1 VKKLILA
8 SFSLMAVTTACLA
21 QRLTNDPHI
30 PDIEASR
37 EHQEKERLRLEQH
50 KIIVTYEKNIQGN
63 YDFNCDNKWFCDYIV
78 EVTFDDLQN
87 LQPDV
92 RLPIRITVPP
102 GTRRVFSLRKV
113 TNGPVHLSYR
123 YKSFKGC
130 TDPKPDTAFTYLLP
144 VAPGKETRAFELY
157 YIAKQ
162 FGGESE
168 PKGWYAA
175 GFHVHNGDTVFAA
188 RSGRVTETLEQAD
201 LKDTGISYARGENFV
216 EICHNDCSF
225 ARYRVFKDSSIFV
238 HAGDWVEAGQ
248 PLGIA
253 GGDKYASGPQ
263 IQFSV
268 YYNYDEEVTKNG
280 EPTDK
285 VHHWAYVPLR
295 FWAKDKGKLHLTNH
309 ASYTSEHPAE
319 LITQEMSKKEAK
331 KWASNHKS

>member
-8 SFSLMAVTTACLA
+8 FYSLLAVSTVCVA
-21 QRLTNDPHI
+21 QLTNDDHI
-30 PDIEASR
+30 REMQASR
-37 EHQEKERLRLEQH
+37 EREQKDRMRLEQYKVILTH
-50 KIIVTYEKNIQGN
+50 VKNIQGN
-63 YDFNCDNKWFCDYIV
+63 YDFNCENKLFCNYIL
-78 EVTFDDLQN
+78 EVTFTDLQN
-87 LQPDV
+87 LQSDV
-92 RLPIRITVPP
+92 SLPVRITVAP
-102 GTRRVFSLRKV
+102 GTRRVFTLRKI
-113 TNGPVHLSYR
+113 TNGPVHISYR
-123 YKSFKGC
+123 YKYFKGC

-144 VAPGKETRAFELY
+144 VAPGKQTRIFELY

-168 PKGWYAA
+168 PQGWYAA
-175 GFHVHNGDTVFAA
+175 GFHVHSGDTVFAA

-263 IQFSV
+263 VQFSV
-268 YYNYDEEVTKNG
+268 YYNHDEEVTKNG
-280 EPTDK
+280 EPTEK
-285 VHHWAYVPLR
+285 IHHWAYIPLQ
-295 FWAKDKGKLHLTNH
+295 FWTKGQRQGRLANH
-309 ASYTSEHPAE
+309 TVCTSEHPAD
-319 LITQEMSKKEAK
+319 LVTQEMSKKEAK